1 MACCLAT
8 ERGIEVCAPAHD
20 PVMVCAPVERLEHD
34 IEGIPEKIRNRQ
46 EHSIKVPMR
55 WYEKPAS
62 PIPAGRCTVL
72 VALHLLHLHWRSR
85 GEPFKLPNGT
95 LRYDGISHDSKT
107 RALKDLEQRGL
118 ITVEWRERKSPIIH
132 VHLTRRCVS

>member
-1 MACCLAT
+1 MTDDSYDLSKL
-8 ERGIEVCAPAHD
+8 RQDPAAIKV
-20 PVMVCAPVERLEHD
+20 PRV
-34 IEGIPEKIRNRQ
+34 PEKIRKRQ
-46 EHSIKVPMR
+46 EQFIKVPMW
-55 WYEKPAS
+55 WYEKLTNPLPAT
-62 PIPAGRCTVL
+62 RCTVPL
-72 VALHLLHLHWRSR
+72 ALHVLHLHWRSR

-132 VHLTRRCVS
+132 VHLTRRRVS